1 MRPMVANQEKL
12 LSVLDVV
19 ERLNVS
25 RTTLWRLVRDGKIE
39 AHRIGKQLRFERD
52 EVEAFIKRT
61 STHLSKK

>member
-1 MRPMVANQEKL
+1 MATNQEKL

-39 AHRIGKQLRFERD
+39 AHRIGKQLRFEPA
-52 EVEAFIKRT
+52 EVEAFIKRAST
-61 STHLSKK
+61 SQPKK

>member
-1 MRPMVANQEKL
+1 MGSMAAKQEKL
-12 LSVLDVV
+12 LSMLDVV

-39 AHRIGKQLRFERD
+39 AHRIGKQLRFEPC

-61 STHLSKK
+61 STRQPKK

>member
-1 MRPMVANQEKL
+1 MRPMAANQEKL

-39 AHRIGKQLRFERD
+39 AHRIGKQLRFEPG

-61 STHLSKK
+61 STHLPKK